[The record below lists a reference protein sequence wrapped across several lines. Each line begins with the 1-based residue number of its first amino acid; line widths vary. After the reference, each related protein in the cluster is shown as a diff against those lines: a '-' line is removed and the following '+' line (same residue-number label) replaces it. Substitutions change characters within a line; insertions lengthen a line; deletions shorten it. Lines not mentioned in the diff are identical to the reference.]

1 MERQPVSYAGPA
13 RVLSVNLAAQP
24 TTVQQGRRT
33 ASTGIAKTPVTTDVW
48 VRAPGD
54 RRTGLGSGL
63 VGDTI
68 VSRRHHG
75 GDDQAVYAYAR
86 EDLDH
91 FAELLD
97 RDLAHGCFGENL
109 TTTGLDVSGA
119 ILGERWRVGTDGPLL
134 AVRGPRIPC
143 RNFRAWI
150 GARGWLRTFDRA
162 GLPGAYLAVLEPG
175 HLRPGAPMT
184 VLERPDHGVRVCD
197 LYRAMTT
204 EPDRWPQILAAVDD
218 LSDEARDM
226 GRAGRTYTLG

>member
-1 MERQPVSYAGPA
+1 MPMR
-13 RVLSVNLAAQP
+13 
-24 TTVQQGRRT
+24 
-33 ASTGIAKTPVTTDVW
+33 AKTWTTSPPCSTATW
-48 VRAPGD
+48 PTGASERTSPPRGSTSAARSSANAGASAPTAPCSRCAD
-54 RRTGLGSGL
+54 RGS
-63 VGDTI
+63 
-68 VSRRHHG
+68 
-75 GDDQAVYAYAR
+75 
-86 EDLDH
+86 
-91 FAELLD
+91 
-97 RDLAHGCFGENL
+97 
-109 TTTGLDVSGA
+109 
-119 ILGERWRVGTDGPLL
+119 RVGTS
-134 AVRGPRIPC
+134 
-143 RNFRAWI
+143 AWI